1 MAVMRLFSFVIRH
14 SNFEF
19 TAMGKPTGFK
29 EIAREMPKR
38 REIKLRLLDWN
49 EVYLDFPEEKLR
61 KQGARCMDCGVP
73 FCNSSHGCPLGNIIP
88 EWNDLVYKNRWRDAL
103 EMLYKTNNFPEFTG
117 RVCPAPCE
125 EACVLGI
132 NEKPVTIKNIEL
144 SIIEHAFEQGWT
156 GPELPPTRTGKK
168 VAVVGS
174 GPAGLA
180 AAAQLNKA
188 GHWVTIFERADRAG
202 GLLMYGIPN
211 FKLEKRFVERRLKIM
226 EAEEIKFVVSANVG
240 FDVKVDDLR
249 RDFDAI
255 ILCGGSTQSRDLNVP
270 GRELAGIHLAMT
282 YLPLQNRKNLGD
294 QIFDEQMIDARGKDV
309 IILGGGD
316 TGADCLGT
324 ALRQGCKSV
333 KQFELL
339 PRPVDARTPQF
350 VIEGK
355 VQPWPYWPMIFRT
368 SAAHEEAN
376 AVAGGE
382 IRDFSINTK
391 SFSGENGRVKKLHGV
406 RLEWAKD
413 ASGRPAMKEIPGS
426 EFELPCDLCLLALG
440 FVHPE
445 HDGPIQQL
453 GLKLDARGNVQC
465 DGNYATSI
473 PGVFAA
479 GDARRG
485 QSLIVWAIS
494 EGRQAARAVDEF
506 LMGSSDL
513 GPAIKLF

>member
-1 MAVMRLFSFVIRH
+1 
-14 SNFEF
+14 
-19 TAMGKPTGFK
+19 MGKPTGFK
-29 EIAREMPKR
+29 EIKREVPVR
-38 REIKLRLLDWN
+38 RDVKLRLLDWK
-49 EVYLDFPEEKLR
+49 EVYNDFPEEKLR

-73 FCNSSHGCPLGNIIP
+73 FCNSNHGCPLGNIIP
-88 EWNDLVYKNRWRDAL
+88 EWNDLVYRNRWHDAL
-103 EMLYKTNNFPEFTG
+103 EMLFRTNNFPEFTG

-144 SIIEHAFEQGWT
+144 SIIEHAFEQGWIKPHP
-156 GPELPPTRTGKK
+156 PEVRTGKK
-168 VAVVGS
+168 VAIVGS

-188 GHWVTIFERADRAG
+188 GHLVTVFERADRVG

-211 FKLEKRFVERRLKIM
+211 FKLEKRFVERRIKLM
-226 EAEEIKFVVSANVG
+226 EAEGITFVTNANVG
-240 FDVKVDDLR
+240 FNVKVADLQ

-255 ILCGGSTQSRDLNVP
+255 VLCGGSTKARDINVP
-270 GRELAGIHLAMT
+270 GREFKGIHLAMN
-282 YLPLQNRKNLGD
+282 YLPLQNKQNLGD
-294 QIFDEQMIDARGKDV
+294 QIFADQMIDAKGKDV

-339 PRPVDARTPQF
+339 PRPPEARSAD
-350 VIEGK
+350 VVMDGK

-368 SAAHEEAN
+368 SSAHEEA
-376 AVAGGE
+376 AAIAGHD

-391 SFSGENGRVKKLHGV
+391 AFSGEDGVVKRLHGI
-406 RLEWAKD
+406 RLEWSKD
-413 ASGRPAMKEIPGS
+413 ANGRPTMKEIPGS

-445 HDGPIQQL
+445 PDGAIAQL
-453 GLKLDARGNVQC
+453 GLKLDNRGNVLC
-465 DGNYATSI
+465 DENYATNV
-473 PGVFAA
+473 PGVYVA
-479 GDARRG
+479 GDMRRG

-494 EGRQAARAVDEF
+494 EGRQAATAVDRA

-513 GPAIKLF
+513 GPEIKLF